1 MWLTEGKA
9 HPRTWGTYARVL
21 DRYVRE
27 QKALGL
33 MDALK
38 KMTVLPAD
46 RLSQRVPLMKKKGR
60 VQVGADA
67 DIVIFDPETIS
78 DRATYQDPAQ
88 YSTGIDHVVVN
99 GTVTLR
105 NGQFVED
112 AASGKPIRAPTAT
125 ASS

>member
-1 MWLTEGKA
+1 
-9 HPRTWGTYARVL
+9 
-21 DRYVRE
+21 
-27 QKALGL
+27 
-33 MDALK
+33 
-38 KMTVLPAD
+38 
-46 RLSQRVPLMKKKGR
+46 MKKKGR

-67 DIVIFDPETIS
+67 DIVVFDPGTII

-105 NGQFVED
+105 NGQFVEG
-112 AASGKPIRAPTAT
+112 AASGKPIRPPTAA